1 MKRKLTV
8 FLALFFIGIGIVAAQ
23 TQVRGTVVDE
33 AGEPVIGAT
42 IQVKGTSQGTVTD
55 FNGIFNLSA
64 PTGGTLVVSYV
75 GYATQEIP
83 VSGNVRVVLV
93 TDTELLEE
101 LVVTGYGVTT
111 KRSFTGAATTI
122 SSEKIANKF
131 EANPINALQGN
142 VPGVQMSIGSGQP
155 GAPTTVFI
163 RGRNSLNS
171 GTQPLYVV
179 DGVAIESGNV
189 GMRESEG
196 QTLTPLSTLNSE
208 DIESVTVL
216 KDATATSIYG
226 ARAANG
232 VIVITTK
239 RGKAGLSVNFTA
251 KMGREMLPNIPKSY
265 RMVDSEKYYEMSI
278 EAALNGHNYGQTVGG
293 VGYFDLYNDAY
304 ELGLPYT
311 TEGARDFLGWYSELD
326 VSPDNKA
333 NTDWLKE
340 VTRNGFIQNYTL
352 DLQGGGVTETAP
364 KYYMSLDYMGN
375 DAIIRGKDLKR
386 YSMRFNFDQAP
397 SKIVKFGFNTNLS
410 YTITNMGAGGG
421 YFSDPITQA
430 YMQAPNSP
438 VHNED
443 GSYNFGTINGYNP
456 VAQRSDLGDKSTAK
470 QYRALFS
477 PYLQINF
484 TDNLFFL
491 TRNSVDAYILDE
503 FGYWSFM
510 QPQGKDMRGMGE
522 NGYTANILLTS
533 TNTLNYIKTF
543 NDVHS
548 LNLLVGQEGQQT
560 NLKKTYLDASNY
572 AVDYLNEVT
581 LASVPGSASTERMD
595 LKLLSFFSRGEYSY
609 DNKYYL
615 SGSLRYDASSRF
627 GKNNR
632 WAPFASVGAKYR
644 LSAESFMESASDWL
658 SDLTIRSSYGTSG
671 NQQVGNADIANG
683 WYAARDLYAFGYNYN
698 NLPGSGHVQFGNDD
712 LKWEQTAKFNVG
724 LDFTL
729 FNRFVLSA
737 DIYDHKTKDMVFAV
751 PVSRTTGLSSY
762 YRNIGELSNKG
773 FEITLDAAII
783 RNKDLQ
789 WNVSLNGG
797 KNINKIIKLSTDN
810 PIEGTYTIIEP
821 GRDIYTFKMK
831 EWAGVDP
838 ETGRGTWYKN
848 EEGDEKTFS
857 YGEAKKRYL
866 GKASP
871 DFQGGL
877 NSTVRYKGFDF
888 AFQLNYSIGGKI
900 YGNNLRYDEQ
910 YGNSYG
916 NNFSSYVYDNRWKK
930 PGDIAKVPMLYFGTQ
945 ATWHSHSSRF
955 LMDASY
961 LKLRSV
967 SLGYTL
973 PQSVIKNIGMKNLRL
988 FVNAD
993 NLYTFS
999 AKDYRGFDPSG
1010 IGANGVQWWNYPVPR
1025 NVLFGATIGF

>member
-1 MKRKLTV
+1 MKRKLMM
-8 FLALFFIGIGIVAAQ
+8 FLSLFLIGVGIATAQ
-23 TQVRGTVVDE
+23 TRVRGTVVDD

-42 IQVKGTSQGTVTD
+42 IQVSGTTQGTVTD
-55 FNGIFNLSA
+55 INGQFHITA
-64 PTGGTLVVSYV
+64 PTGGTLIISFV
-75 GYATQEIP
+75 GFITQQVP
-83 VSGNVRVVLV
+83 VSTNVRVVLV
-93 TDTELLEE
+93 PELEMLDE
-101 LVVTGYGVTT
+101 VIVTAYGVTT
-111 KRSFTGAATTI
+111 RKAFTGAATTVG
-122 SSEKIANKF
+122 SDKIANKF

-142 VPGVQMSIGSGQP
+142 VPGVQMNLGSGQP
-155 GAPTTVFI
+155 GAPATVFI

-179 DGVAIESGNV
+179 DGVAIESGTV
-189 GMRESEG
+189 GMREKEG
-196 QTLTPLSTLNSE
+196 QTLTPLSTLNAE

-239 RGKAGLSVNFTA
+239 RGKSGLSVNFTA
-251 KMGREMLPNIPKSY
+251 KMGYEMLPNIPKAY
-265 RMVDSEKYYEMSI
+265 RMVNSKKYYEMSI
-278 EAALNGHNYGQTVGG
+278 EAALNGHNYGSVVGG
-293 VGYFDLYNDAY
+293 VGNFDRYNDAY

-311 TEGARDFLGWYSELD
+311 EAGARDFLGWYSELD
-326 VSPDNKA
+326 VSPENKTD
-333 NTDWLKE
+333 TDWLKE
-340 VTRNGFIQNYTL
+340 VTRNGFVQNYTL
-352 DLQGGGVTETAP
+352 DVQSGGITETAP

-375 DAIIRGKDLKR
+375 DAIIIGKDLKR
-386 YSMRFNFDQAP
+386 YSMRFNFDQSP
-397 SKIVKFGFNTNLS
+397 SKMVKFGFNTNLS

-421 YFSDPITQA
+421 YFSDPVTQA

-438 VHNED
+438 VYNED
-443 GSYNFGTINGYNP
+443 GSYNFATINGYNP

-477 PYLQINF
+477 PFVQINF

-503 FGYWSFM
+503 YGYWSFM
-510 QPQGKDMRGMGE
+510 QPQGKEMRGLGE
-522 NGYTANILLTS
+522 NGYTANMLLTS
-533 TNTLNYIKTF
+533 TNTLNYVNTF

-548 LNLLVGQEGQQT
+548 LNVLIGQEGQHT
-560 NLKKTYLDASNY
+560 NLKRTYLEGSNY
-572 AVDYLNEVT
+572 PVDYLNEVA
-581 LASVPGSASTERMD
+581 LASVPGGASTERMD

-615 SGSLRYDASSRF
+615 SGSFRYDGSSRF
-627 GKNNR
+627 GKNKR
-632 WAPFASVGAKYR
+632 WAPFASVGVKYR
-644 LSAESFMESASDWL
+644 LSAEDFMVSTSDWL

-671 NQQVGNADIANG
+671 NQQVGTG
-683 WYAARDLYAFGYNYN
+683 WYASRDLYGYGYNYN
-698 NLPGSGHVQFGNDD
+698 NLPGSGHDQFGNDD
-712 LKWEQTAKFNVG
+712 LKWEQTAKLNVG
-724 LDFTL
+724 IDFTL
-729 FNRFVLSA
+729 LNRFTVSA
-737 DIYDHKTKDMVFAV
+737 DIYKHKTKDMVFAV

-762 YRNIGELSNKG
+762 YKNIGELSNKG
-773 FEITLDAAII
+773 FEITVDANLI

-789 WNVSLNGG
+789 WNMSLNGG
-797 KNINKIIKLSTDN
+797 RNINKILKLSTDN
-810 PIEGTYTIIEP
+810 PIEATYTIIEP
-821 GRDIYTFKMK
+821 GHDIYTFKMK

-838 ETGRGTWYKN
+838 ATGRGMWYKN
-848 EEGDEKTFS
+848 ETGDETTFS
-857 YGEAKKRYL
+857 YAEAKKRYL

-877 NSTVRYKGFDF
+877 SSTLKYKGFDF

-900 YGNNLRYDEQ
+900 YGNSLRYDEQ

-916 NNFSSYVYDNRWKK
+916 NNFSNYVYDNRWKK
-930 PGDIAKVPMLYFGTQ
+930 PGDKAKVPMLYFGTG
-945 ATWHSHSSRF
+945 ASWHSHQSRF

-961 LKLRSV
+961 LKLRSLSV
-967 SLGYTL
+967 GYTL
-973 PQSVIKNIGMKNLRL
+973 PSSIIKNAGMKNLRL

-999 AKDYRGFDPSG
+999 KKDYRGFDPSG
-1010 IGANGVQWWNYPVPR
+1010 VGANGIQWWNYPVPR

>member
-1 MKRKLTV
+1 
-8 FLALFFIGIGIVAAQ
+8 
-23 TQVRGTVVDE
+23 
-33 AGEPVIGAT
+33 
-42 IQVKGTSQGTVTD
+42 
-55 FNGIFNLSA
+55 
-64 PTGGTLVVSYV
+64 V